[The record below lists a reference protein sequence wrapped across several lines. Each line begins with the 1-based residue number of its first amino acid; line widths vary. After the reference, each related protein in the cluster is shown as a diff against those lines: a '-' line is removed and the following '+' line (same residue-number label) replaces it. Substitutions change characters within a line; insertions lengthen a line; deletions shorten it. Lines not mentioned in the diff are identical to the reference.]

1 MGQGGPIVC
10 DASINPSFGHP
21 ELVEYRATKGAIA
34 GLARSLNSQLVSE
47 TGIRVNV
54 RAGSDLYSIDVSP
67 ANFLTIGTI

>member
-1 MGQGGPIVC
+1 MGQRGPIVY

-47 TGIRVNV
+47 KGIR
-54 RAGSDLYSIDVSP
+54 IDVVAP
-67 ANFLTIGTI
+67 VQFGIH